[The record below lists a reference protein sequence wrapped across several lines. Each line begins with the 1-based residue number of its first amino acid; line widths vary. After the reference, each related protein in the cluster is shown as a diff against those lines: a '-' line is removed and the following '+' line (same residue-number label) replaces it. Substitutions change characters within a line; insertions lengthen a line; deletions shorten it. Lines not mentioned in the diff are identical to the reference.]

1 MIHVAYDITSYAVA
15 PHGGIARVCYHT
27 ITQADRSPGIQ
38 ATGYYRSG
46 NISGLKLE
54 KTLLRRSGPL
64 TRLIGPRFDIAHSLC
79 HRTLGAKAHK
89 NVYMVHDVWSLSPN
103 SYQSAAFQQKVG
115 ARQRDDILKADFVIT
130 ISETTRKN
138 LLALN
143 LIDPSKCRAVHLGY
157 AHDSSPAQSP
167 QNPAIAPLLAKK
179 YVLYVGCLENRKN
192 LPHVIDAVLPLKS
205 VDLVLA
211 GQPGFGYKDKIQ
223 PSLAKFPSD
232 RLHHLDIVE
241 TNDLNLL
248 YQNAIA
254 TILPSWEEGFGLP
267 ILEAMANRCPV
278 ITSNRS
284 ANAEIAGDGAILVDP
299 GSPDESRK
307 AIERLI
313 QDADYRA
320 STIDAGMA
328 RSKSFTWEKYYA
340 RLVEIY
346 KALMSS

>member
-1 MIHVAYDITSYAVA
+1 MIHVAYDITSYAVS

-27 ITQADRSPGIQ
+27 ITQADRSPDVQ

-46 NISGLKLE
+46 NISGLKLD

-64 TRLIGPRFDIAHSLC
+64 TGLIGPRFDIAHSLC
-79 HRTLGAKAHK
+79 HRTLRVKAHK
-89 NVYMVHDVWSLSPN
+89 SVYMVHDVWSLSPN

-115 ARQRDDILKADFVIT
+115 ARQRDDILRADFVIT

-138 LLALN
+138 LLTLN

-157 AHDSSPAQSP
+157 AHGSSPTQPA
-167 QNPAIAPLLAKK
+167 QNPTVAPLLRKN

-192 LPHVIDAVLPLKS
+192 LPHVIDAVLPIKS
-205 VDLVLA
+205 VDLVIA
-211 GQPGFGYKDKIQ
+211 GQPGFGYKENIQ
-223 PSLAKFPSD
+223 PRLAGFPAD
-232 RLHHLDIVE
+232 RLHQLDIVE

-248 YQNAIA
+248 YQNAVA

-299 GSPDESRK
+299 ESPDESRR

-313 QDADYRA
+313 EDADYRA
-320 STIDAGMA
+320 SIIDTGTV

-340 RLVEIY
+340 RVVEIY
-346 KALMSS
+346 KELVGS